1 MKRSHMYYSLP
12 QKKVY
17 SFVEPST
24 QKGGQMESR
33 GCARHS
39 IELEFQNKAWS
50 SLDQLKGAT
59 RAGQW

>member
-39 IELEFQNKAWS
+39 IELEFQI
-50 SLDQLKGAT
+50 
-59 RAGQW
+59 